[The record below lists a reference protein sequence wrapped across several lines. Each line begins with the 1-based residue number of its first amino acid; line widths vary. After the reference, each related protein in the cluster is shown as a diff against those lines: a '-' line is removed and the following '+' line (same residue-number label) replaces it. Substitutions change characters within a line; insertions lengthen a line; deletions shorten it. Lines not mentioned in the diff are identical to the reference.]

1 MSENPLHT
9 RSRFRSFRD
18 KLQVFFLGLLSGL
31 VLGGGFFVLKLDE
44 YVKQFGKT
52 FTGEKDSTVFSEPIA
67 AVKPE
72 KDPKKTKNYTDAG
85 TRNTGRD
92 SVYAGNNPTDTIV
105 YDSLGGPAADYEPNT
120 SDEIV
125 IRKDELLGQ
134 RAAGIVELSK
144 SEADTALQKLSGI
157 REVPVKNLQVE
168 FWRSPLNYRGYKM
181 SKSKLV
187 LFGSEP
193 ADDLQLYKLDEVI
206 YMKNRS
212 GVFRLD
218 FTSDFRQP
226 ERINDATLLARLNR

>member
-1 MSENPLHT
+1 MSENSIHT

-31 VLGGGFFVLKLDE
+31 VLGGGFFLLKLDE

-52 FTGEKDSTVFSEPIA
+52 FTGDKDSTVFSEPLVA
-67 AVKPE
+67 DKPE
-72 KDPKKTKNYTDAG
+72 KDPKKTKNYTDAAG
-85 TRNTGRD
+85 KNKTSD
-92 SVYAGNNPTDTIV
+92 SVYAGNNSTDTIV
-105 YDSLGGPAADYEPNT
+105 YDSLGGPAADYEPNP

-125 IRKDELLGQ
+125 VRKDELLGQ
-134 RAAGIVELSK
+134 RTTGIAELTK
-144 SEADTALQKLSGI
+144 TETDTALQKLSGI

-193 ADDLQLYKLDEVI
+193 ADELQLYKLDEVI
-206 YMKNRS
+206 YMKNRN

-226 ERINDATLLARLNR
+226 ERINDATLLARMNR